1 LSKAAQAFSTAP
13 SKGVIF
19 AGRVFCRIVFGSKA
33 AKALSTAP
41 SKGVTFAGLVFW
53 SKAAKAL
60 STAPSKGVTFA
71 GLVFLV
77 ESGQGPFDSA
87 VKRRDFCR
95 ACFAGLG
102 IDRAQ
107 LTPAREL

>member
-1 LSKAAQAFSTAP
+1 LSKAAQAFWTAP

-19 AGRVFCRIVFGSKA
+19 AGRVFCRIVFG
-33 AKALSTAP
+33 
-41 SKGVTFAGLVFW
+41 

>member
-1 LSKAAQAFSTAP
+1 L
-13 SKGVIF
+13 
-19 AGRVFCRIVFGSKA
+19 SKA

-71 GLVFLV
+71 GLVL
-77 ESGQGPFDSA
+77 
-87 VKRRDFCR
+87 
-95 ACFAGLG
+95 
-102 IDRAQ
+102 
-107 LTPAREL
+107 PAWGSTARS